1 MSRRTSGNPAGSRLI
16 DAFDGVLSDLDGV
29 VYAGPH
35 AIDGATDA
43 LRRLA
48 DEGKSLAYVTNN
60 ASRSSEEVATHLR
73 ELGAPAE
80 AEQVFGSAQAGA
92 ELLAGEVAAGARV
105 LVVGSE
111 TLADAVRAQGLIVV
125 DSADDRP
132 DAVIQ
137 GFSPLL
143 AWKDLAEAAYAVGAG
158 AVWVATNTDLSIPQA
173 RGVAPGNGTLVGAVR
188 SATGREPLVAGKPGA
203 ALFTTAARHSG
214 VERALVIGDRLDT
227 DILGGNRAGMATVLV
242 LTGIDTVRTALS
254 AVRDERPTY
263 IIPTL
268 ADLYEDYPE
277 TILDDDGAS
286 VCGGVSA
293 RVEGSVVTV
302 DGAESDVDSWR
313 AACAAW
319 WAAEPDARVATSPEV
334 RFRPPSRSGGTDTD
348 GTTRGSDD
356 TLWVAAPEDRD

>member
-1 MSRRTSGNPAGSRLI
+1 MSSMSRKQGGRRLI

-35 AIDGATDA
+35 AIDGATQA

-60 ASRSSEEVATHLR
+60 ASRSSEQVAVHLR
-73 ELGAPAE
+73 ELGAPAQ
-80 AEQVFGSAQAGA
+80 AKQVFGSAQAGA

-111 TLADAVRAQGLIVV
+111 TLAEAVRAQGLVVV

-158 AVWVATNTDLSIPQA
+158 AVWVATNTDLSIPQE

-188 SATGREPLVAGKPGA
+188 SATGREPMVAGKPGA
-203 ALFTTAARHSG
+203 ALFRTAARHSG
-214 VERALVIGDRLDT
+214 VERALVVGDRLDT

-242 LTGIDTVRTALS
+242 LTGIDTVRTVLS
-254 AVRDERPTY
+254 AAHDERPTY
-263 IIPTL
+263 IISSL
-268 ADLYEDYPE
+268 GELYEEYP
-277 TILDDDGAS
+277 DVSSDDGVF
-286 VCGGVSA
+286 VCGQASA
-293 RVEGSVVTV
+293 RVDGRVITV
-302 DGAESDVDSWR
+302 DGAEDDVDSWR

-319 WAAEPDARVATSPEV
+319 WAAEPDVSSVTTPDV
-334 RFRPPSRSGGTDTD
+334 RFEPGRTDETVSAGSEQVTDDDRPIMTTSGD
-348 GTTRGSDD
+348 RG
-356 TLWVAAPEDRD
+356 